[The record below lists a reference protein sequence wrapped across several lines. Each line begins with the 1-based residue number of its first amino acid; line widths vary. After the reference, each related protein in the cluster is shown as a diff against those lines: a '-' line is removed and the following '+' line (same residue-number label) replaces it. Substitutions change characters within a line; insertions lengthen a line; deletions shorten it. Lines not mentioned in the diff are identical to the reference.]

1 MTTGKIISNDD
12 GYKNTVT
19 AGNVVRHL
27 LSAGKAW
34 KEYTEGLPRV
44 GYAGGDIGEYTEH
57 HNPLLIFPTCATA
70 PMKS

>member
-1 MTTGKIISNDD
+1 MPN
-12 GYKNTVT
+12 
-19 AGNVVRHL
+19 L

-57 HNPLLIFPTCATA
+57 H
-70 PMKS
+70 KSK